1 MPHHRIYL
9 DNAATSWP
17 KPEAVYEASD
27 HYLREIGAP
36 NGRSSYGQAMES
48 NRIIERARR
57 GVAELLEAGPGSHIA
72 FGFNCTDVLNM
83 AIRGIVRPGDHIVT
97 TVCDHNSV
105 LRPIGDLA
113 DNFDCKATYIPCDG
127 QGLISPD
134 DVRAAIRPETRLVVI
149 NHASNVT
156 GAVQPIEEISRK
168 VRETD
173 AVYLVD
179 AAQSLGHVPI
189 SLRTLDCDLLAAPGH
204 KGFLGPLGT
213 GVLYLAPGIE
223 QHLRPFRCGGTG
235 TQSETDRQPDF
246 LPDKYEPGNHNLPG
260 LAGLAA
266 ATRFLKDETIE
277 AIHAHHTRLVARLL
291 EGLRETG
298 IVRVHGPQS
307 TENRTSVVGI
317 TVEGYDPQELAA
329 ALDSAYHIQCRA
341 GLQCAP
347 RMHEALGTAATGGTL
362 RLSPGFSTTL
372 EEIDTVI
379 GALQEVASAVVR

>member
-1 MPHHRIYL
+1 MTHQRIYL

-48 NRIIERARR
+48 NRIIEQARR
-57 GVAELLEAGPGSHIA
+57 GVADLIDAGPGSHVA

-105 LRPIGDLA
+105 LRPVRDLA
-113 DNFDCKATYIPCDG
+113 ENADCQVTYVPCDS
-127 QGLISPD
+127 QGFISPG

-156 GAVQPIEEISRK
+156 GAIPPIEEIGRR

-173 AVYLVD
+173 AIYMVD

-189 SLRTLDCDLLAAPGH
+189 SMRSLDCDLLAAPGH
-204 KGFLGPLGT
+204 KGLLGPLGT

-223 QHLRPFRCGGTG
+223 HDLKPFRCGGTG
-235 TQSETDRQPDF
+235 SQSEADRQPDM

-266 ATRFLKDETIE
+266 ATRFLRSETIE
-277 AIHAHHTRLVARLL
+277 SIHAHHNALTQKLL
-291 EGLRETG
+291 AGLRE
-298 IVRVHGPQS
+298 IEVVRIHGPKS
-307 TENRTSVVGI
+307 TANRTSVVGI
-317 TVEGYDPQELAA
+317 TIEGYDPQELAA
-329 ALDSAYHIQCRA
+329 ALD
-341 GLQCAP
+341 
-347 RMHEALGTAATGGTL
+347 
-362 RLSPGFSTTL
+362 
-372 EEIDTVI
+372 
-379 GALQEVASAVVR
+379 